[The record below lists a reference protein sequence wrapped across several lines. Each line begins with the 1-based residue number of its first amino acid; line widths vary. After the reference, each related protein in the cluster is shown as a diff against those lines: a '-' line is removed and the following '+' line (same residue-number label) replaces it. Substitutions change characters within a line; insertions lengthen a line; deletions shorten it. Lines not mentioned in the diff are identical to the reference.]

1 MNTQVDSGPQ
11 LLLDWHQHSY
21 SGGWVRAGAGSVV
34 VHVVL
39 VGFLVFLASL
49 PAPAPTARQGIAL
62 NLERA
67 IPLVDPPKQLTQ
79 KDPNRGKVSKEVNV
93 EGLLPHPATKDT
105 VPHPPV
111 VRQFKA
117 PPPGLPAPQPVTPPR
132 LAEPPKIDAQLNA
145 PAAPPS
151 LAGPTNVP
159 PPQIQTEEKP
169 RLAFETPGQEG
180 SAAVKSPTLGR
191 IAPPKSG
198 VDEAIRSVVRGS
210 GQGGVVVGDLDNSPS
225 LPESLRLPPSPGRT
239 QSTLE
244 LLSDPQGVDFKPYL
258 IRILATVR
266 RNWLAV
272 IPESAHMGRR
282 GQVLLQFIISRDGQV
297 PKLVIATPSGAEAL
311 DRAAVAG
318 ISASVPFPP
327 LPPEFRGRE
336 VRLQFS
342 FKYNIQ

>member
-11 LLLDWHQHSY
+11 LLLDWRQHSY
-21 SGGWVRAGAGSVV
+21 SRGWLRAGAGSIC

-39 VGFLVFLASL
+39 VGFLVFLAGL
-49 PAPAPTARQGIAL
+49 PPPSHTAQQEIAA
-62 NLERA
+62 NLEKA
-67 IPLVDPPKQLTQ
+67 IPLADPPRQLTQ
-79 KDPNRGKVSKEVNV
+79 KDPNHGKVSKEVNV
-93 EGLLPHPATKDT
+93 EGLLPRPVTKDT
-105 VPHPPV
+105 VPKPPA
-111 VRQFKA
+111 VRKFKA
-117 PPPGLPAPQPVTPPR
+117 PPPGVAAPEPVTPPK
-132 LAEPPKIDAQLNA
+132 LAEPPKIDAQLNT
-145 PAAPPS
+145 PAVMPP

-159 PPQIQTEEKP
+159 PPQIQSEEKP
-169 RLAFETPGQEG
+169 KLAFETPGQNG
-180 SAAVKSPTLGR
+180 TSGVKSPALGR
-191 IAPPKSG
+191 IAPPKTG
-198 VDEAIRSVVRGS
+198 VDEAIHSLARGS
-210 GQGGVVVGDLDNSPS
+210 GQGGVVVGDLEDSPS
-225 LPESLRLPPSPGRT
+225 LAESLRLPPAPGRT
-239 QSTLE
+239 QSSLE

-272 IPESAHMGRR
+272 IPESAHLGRR
-282 GQVLLQFIISRDGQV
+282 GQVLLQFVISRDGQV

-342 FKYNIQ
+342 FKYNVQ

>member
-11 LLLDWHQHSY
+11 LLLDWHQHTY
-21 SGGWVRAGAGSVV
+21 SAGWMRAGAGSVA
-34 VHVVL
+34 VHVIL
-39 VGFLVFLASL
+39 VGFLVILASL
-49 PAPAPTARQGIAL
+49 PGPVPIARQEIAS

-67 IPLVDPPKQLTQ
+67 IPLVDPPSQLTQ
-79 KDPNRGKVSKEVNV
+79 KDPNRTKVSKEVNV

-105 VPHPPV
+105 IPRPQA

-117 PPPGLPAPQPVTPPR
+117 PPPGRPVPEPVAPPR
-132 LAEPPKIDAQLNA
+132 LAEPPKIDAQLN
-145 PAAPPS
+145 PAVVPP

-169 RLAFETPGQEG
+169 KLAFETPGQNG
-180 SAAVKSPTLGR
+180 VATVKSPTAGR
-191 IAPPKSG
+191 IAPPKTG
-198 VDEAIRSVVRGS
+198 VDEAIHSIARGS
-210 GQGGVVVGDLDNSPS
+210 GGQGGMVVGDLDNAPS

-239 QSTLE
+239 QSSLE

-266 RNWLAV
+266 RNWFAV
-272 IPESAHMGRR
+272 LPESAHLGSR
-282 GQVLLQFIISRDGQV
+282 GQVLLQFVISRDGAV

-327 LPPEFRGRE
+327 LPSEFRGRE
-336 VRLQFS
+336 IRLQFS
-342 FKYNIQ
+342 FKYNMR